1 LQQELGSGWAENVH
15 HDDMERCLSIYE
27 SSFDAKRPFQM
38 EYRLRRADGEYRWL
52 LDNGIPRLGPDGV
65 FAGYIGSCIDI
76 TDLRRAQEEDLAKQK
91 LQTVGTLAEGIVHDF
106 NNLLGGVLA
115 HAELALT
122 ELAEGNSDT
131 EEELRKIR
139 MAAIHGSE
147 IVRQLM
153 IYAGQESEV
162 LESVSISAIV
172 EEILALLKVTVSKHV
187 TVQSDLRE
195 DLPLVRAR
203 PSLIRQVV
211 MNLVSNASE
220 AIGDREGM
228 IRVATTQVTT
238 PAADRVGVSDVQ
250 LEVTDTGRG
259 MTPAVQARV
268 FDPFFTTK
276 ITGSHGHGLTVVKRI
291 VERLHGTIRVLSEPG
306 RGTTFQI
313 LLPGEALRIQTNSGQ
328 IANPTDERPGLS
340 QKTALFVD
348 DEDLLREAVSKML
361 RKQGL
366 SVIEVRDGS
375 AALRKIRARQDPI
388 DVLILDV
395 TLPGAS
401 SRDVYEEARRI
412 RPALP
417 VIFTSAKSKE
427 TAAASV
433 GTGIER
439 FLRKPFSFAELR
451 EMIRD
456 ILCPRE
462 RTTGVATD

>member
-1 LQQELGSGWAENVH
+1 
-15 HDDMERCLSIYE
+15 MERCLSIYE

-313 LLPGEALRIQTNSGQ
+313 PPPMPPRCCRRWWSG
-328 IANPTDERPGLS
+328 
-340 QKTALFVD
+340 
-348 DEDLLREAVSKML
+348 
-361 RKQGL
+361 
-366 SVIEVRDGS
+366 
-375 AALRKIRARQDPI
+375 
-388 DVLILDV
+388 
-395 TLPGAS
+395 
-401 SRDVYEEARRI
+401 
-412 RPALP
+412 
-417 VIFTSAKSKE
+417 
-427 TAAASV
+427 SV
-433 GTGIER
+433 GTR
-439 FLRKPFSFAELR
+439 FSRFGRPGSVKSNP
-451 EMIRD
+451 
-456 ILCPRE
+456 
-462 RTTGVATD
+462 